1 MADAAETISA
11 WRLRTPTMVQIERHL
26 TSEEFRQLESRL
38 PEIVRARYARC
49 KPVLN
54 SNRGFEKGEA

>member
-11 WRLRTPTMVQIERHL
+11 WRLRTPTMGQIERHL

-38 PEIVRARYARC
+38 PEIVRRALREMQAAAELQSRLR
-49 KPVLN
+49 K
-54 SNRGFEKGEA
+54 R